1 MTTAYGTDG
10 WTAAVRERL
19 GLGRLL
25 PLGGSAD
32 GAWLAERAAVTQ
44 LRCATA
50 GMPGAVLGTLRIAP
64 ADLTG
69 PDDQNSP
76 DERDRSDD
84 RDRTER
90 QTAHER
96 PSTPPP
102 LPPPG
107 ALPPGPLRIDGEFTA
122 VSSEPLPTVA
132 ELLRGA
138 LFTCATDQ
146 LGLRVEE
153 IDLHVTGLLDTPG
166 ESPAPAGPAGGGTT
180 AGASEPNSR
189 EPDSPGPGA
198 PKPETPK
205 SAALEGESARLAAS
219 VPGVARLT
227 RTLGG
232 ATADTPEHLRV
243 ELATAAGHRPL
254 DVARA
259 VRQKLMAELPGG
271 PSVTVLVTAVDV
283 AP

>member
-25 PLGGSAD
+25 PLGGSTD
-32 GAWLAERAAVTQ
+32 GAWLAERAAVTE
-44 LRCATA
+44 LRRATA
-50 GMPGAVLGTLRIAP
+50 GMPGTVLGTLRIAS

-69 PDDQNSP
+69 PDDPNSP
-76 DERDRSDD
+76 GERDRSDERDRS
-84 RDRTER
+84 ER
-90 QTAHER
+90 PTAHER
-96 PSTPPP
+96 PATPPP

-122 VSSEPLPTVA
+122 LSSEPLPAVA

-153 IDLHVTGLLDTPG
+153 IDLRVTGLLDTPG
-166 ESPAPAGPAGGGTT
+166 ESPAPAGPAEGGTT
-180 AGASEPNSR
+180 AGGPE
-189 EPDSPGPGA
+189 PGA
-198 PKPETPK
+198 PK
-205 SAALEGESARLAAS
+205 SAAMEGESARLAAS

-227 RTLGG
+227 RTLGS
-232 ATADTPEHLRV
+232 ATADTPEHVRV

-259 VRQKLMAELPGG
+259 VRQKLMAELPGA
-271 PSVTVLVTAVDV
+271 PSVTVLVTVVDV